1 MWPKSSQASS
11 GTEECSRTAKAGG
24 VFVFLEQTDG
34 VLEDSS
40 LEVLGK
46 GLEIADQLGV
56 QLTGAVLGEGVGRL
70 AEQCAHRGAHVV
82 LVADSPLLRNFTA
95 ETYTEVVAKMVKAL
109 DPEMLL
115 IGATHNGTAL
125 AGMLAVRLGAGLM
138 AHVVDLEVE
147 AGSGML
153 LGSVPGFGGSIV
165 AVCKC
170 KKGRPQMATVRPG
183 VFTAAEE
190 TEQVGRVE
198 PFPVDLKPE
207 DVRCLVVERA
217 VQHGTSVS
225 KAERVVVAGLGCKD
239 ALAIP
244 KKLAEVTGS
253 TFGVSRPLADKGMA
267 PKNLVIGSTGSSLN
281 AKLAVVVGV
290 SGAAHFTS
298 GLRNVETVVA
308 VNSDPNAEIF
318 KHADYCVIGDA
329 SKVVPRLIS
338 ELGVSGGS
346 VS

>member
-1 MWPKSSQASS
+1 MAN
-11 GTEECSRTAKAGG
+11 AGG

-46 GLEIADQLGV
+46 GREIADRLGIP
-56 QLTGAVLGEGVGRL
+56 LTGAILGEGVHDM
-70 AEQCAHRGAHVV
+70 AEECSHRGARLV
-82 LVADSPLLRNFTA
+82 LVTDSPLLRNFTA
-95 ETYTEVVAKMVKAL
+95 EAYTGVVAAMVRAR
-109 DPEMLL
+109 DPDIFL
-115 IGATHNGTAL
+115 IGATHNGTTL

-138 AHVVDLEVE
+138 AHVVDLEIE
-147 AGSGML
+147 PETGML

-183 VFTAAEE
+183 VFIAAEP
-190 TEQVGRVE
+190 TEQKGTVE
-198 PFPVDLKPE
+198 TFPFDLKPE
-207 DVRCLVVERA
+207 DIRCHVVERT
-217 VQHGTSVS
+217 VQHGASVS
-225 KAERVVVAGLGCKD
+225 KAQKVVVAGLGCKD
-239 ALAIP
+239 ALTLP
-244 KKLAEVTGS
+244 KKLADVTGS

-318 KHADYCVIGDA
+318 KHADYCVVGDA
-329 SKVVPRLIS
+329 SKIVSRLIS
-338 ELGVSGGS
+338 ELVGPGGS
-346 VS
+346 VQ

>member
-1 MWPKSSQASS
+1 M
-11 GTEECSRTAKAGG
+11 EEHNHTAEGDG

-40 LEVLGK
+40 LEVLSK
-46 GLEIADQLGV
+46 GEEIAEQLGV
-56 QLTGAVLGEGVGRL
+56 RVTGAVLGEGVGGL
-70 AEQCAHRGAHVV
+70 AEECARRGAHVV

-95 ETYTEVVAKMVKAL
+95 ETYTEVVAKMVKAK
-109 DPEMLL
+109 DPGMLL

-138 AHVVDLEVE
+138 AHVVDLEIE
-147 AGSGML
+147 SGTNML

-183 VFTAAEE
+183 VFVAAKP
-190 TEQVGRVE
+190 TDRVGKVE
-198 PFPVDLKPE
+198 HFVVDLKPE
-207 DVRCLVVERA
+207 DVRCQVVERA
-217 VQHGTSVS
+217 IQRGASVS

-239 ALAIP
+239 SLAFP

-253 TFGVSRPLADKGMA
+253 AFGVSRPLADKGMA
-267 PKNLVIGSTGSSLN
+267 SKNLVVGSTGSSLN
-281 AKLAVVVGV
+281 AKVAVVVGV
-290 SGAAHFTS
+290 SGAAHFTF
-298 GLRNVETVVA
+298 GLKNVETVVA

-318 KHADYCVIGDA
+318 KHADYCVLGDA
-329 SKVVPRLIS
+329 SRVVPRLIS
-338 ELGVSGGS
+338 ELEGSGGS
-346 VS
+346 GS

>member
-1 MWPKSSQASS
+1 MSK
-11 GTEECSRTAKAGG
+11 GG
-24 VFVFLEQTDG
+24 VFVFVEQTDG

-46 GLEIADQLGV
+46 GREIADQLGV
-56 QLTGAVLGEGVGRL
+56 QVTGAILGEGVRAL
-70 AEQCAHRGAHVV
+70 AEECAHRGAHAM
-82 LVADSPLLRNFTA
+82 LAADSPLLKNFTA
-95 ETYTEVVAKMVKAL
+95 EAYTDVVAEMVKER
-109 DPEMLL
+109 DPDMLL

-125 AGMLAVRLGAGLM
+125 AGMLAVKLGAGLM

-147 AGSGML
+147 KGTGAL

-183 VFTAAEE
+183 VFAAPIQ
-190 TEQVGRVE
+190 TEKGGSVE
-198 PFPVDLKPE
+198 SYAVRLKPE
-207 DVRCLVVERA
+207 DVRCKVVEREIQRSA
-217 VQHGTSVS
+217 SVS
-225 KAERVVVAGLGCKD
+225 KAQRVVVAGLGCKD
-239 ALAIP
+239 NLTIP
-244 KKLAEVTGS
+244 KKLADATGS
-253 TFGVSRPLADKGMA
+253 TFAVSRPLSDKGMA

-318 KHADYCVIGDA
+318 KHADYCVVGDA
-329 SKVVPRLIS
+329 TKVVPRLVS
-338 ELGVSGGS
+338 ELEGGAGA
-346 VS
+346 

>member
-1 MWPKSSQASS
+1 MSK
-11 GTEECSRTAKAGG
+11 GG

-46 GLEIADQLGV
+46 GRKIADQLGV
-56 QLTGAVLGEGVGRL
+56 NVTGAILGAGVKPL
-70 AEQCAHRGAHVV
+70 ADECAFRGAHIV
-82 LVADSPLLRNFTA
+82 LAADSPLLKDFTA
-95 ETYTEVVAKMVKAL
+95 EAYTEIVAGMVKER
-109 DPEMLL
+109 DPDVLL

-125 AGMLAVRLGAGLM
+125 AGMLAVKLGAGLM
-138 AHVVDLEVE
+138 AHVVDLEIE
-147 AGSGML
+147 EGTGML

-183 VFTAAEE
+183 IFPAPSRAEKAGSVE
-190 TEQVGRVE
+190 AYPVG
-198 PFPVDLKPE
+198 LKQD
-207 DVRCLVVERA
+207 DVRCRVVQREVKRG
-217 VQHGTSVS
+217 VSVT
-225 KAERVVVAGLGCKD
+225 KAQRVVVAGLGCKD
-239 ALAIP
+239 NLTLTQ
-244 KKLAEVTGS
+244 KLADATGS
-253 TFGVSRPLADKGMA
+253 TFAVSRPLSDKGMA

-318 KHADYCVIGDA
+318 KHADYCVVGDA
-329 SKVVPRLIS
+329 TKVVPRLIS
-338 ELGVSGGS
+338 ELGGHGA
-346 VS
+346 

>member
-1 MWPKSSQASS
+1 M
-11 GTEECSRTAKAGG
+11 TGG

-46 GLEIADQLGV
+46 GREIADRTGV
-56 QLTGAVLGEGVGRL
+56 EVTGAILGEEIGGV
-70 AEQCAHRGAHVV
+70 AEECARRGAHFV
-82 LVADSPLLRNFTA
+82 LAADSPLLRNFTA
-95 ETYTEVVAKMVKAL
+95 ETYTDVVAGMVKAR
-109 DPEMLL
+109 DPDILL

-125 AGMLAVRLGAGLM
+125 AGMLAVRLGTGLM
-138 AHVVDLEVE
+138 AHVVDLEIE
-147 AGSGML
+147 QGTGML

-183 VFTAAEE
+183 VFALPNLTEPPG
-190 TEQVGRVE
+190 TIEQVAV
-198 PFPVDLKPE
+198 VLKPE
-207 DVRCLVVERA
+207 DVRCLVVERT
-217 VQHGTSVS
+217 VQRGVNVS
-225 KAERVVVAGLGCKD
+225 KAQRVVVAGLGCKD
-239 ALAIP
+239 NLSLP
-244 KKLAEVTGS
+244 QKLADATGS

-298 GLRNVETVVA
+298 GLRNVETVIA

-318 KHADYCVIGDA
+318 KHADYCVVGDA
-329 SKVVPRLIS
+329 AKVVPRLMT
-338 ELGVSGGS
+338 ELGGGGA
-346 VS
+346 

>member
-1 MWPKSSQASS
+1 MAS
-11 GTEECSRTAKAGG
+11 KGG

-46 GLEIADQLGV
+46 GREIADQLGV
-56 QLTGAVLGEGVGRL
+56 KVTGAILGEGVGKL
-70 AEQCAHRGAHVV
+70 AEDCASRGAHVV
-82 LVADSPLLRNFTA
+82 LAADSPLLKNFTA
-95 ETYTEVVAKMVKAL
+95 EAYTDIVAGMVKECA
-109 DPEMLL
+109 PEVLL

-125 AGMLAVRLGAGLM
+125 AGMLAVKLGAGLM
-138 AHVVDLEVE
+138 AHVVDLEIE
-147 AGSGML
+147 KGTGML

-183 VFTAAEE
+183 NFAAPEPTAKPGSVEAY
-190 TEQVGRVE
+190 QVE
-198 PFPVDLKPE
+198 LKPE
-207 DVRCLVVERA
+207 DIRCQVVERT
-217 VQHGTSVS
+217 VQHGASVS
-225 KAERVVVAGLGCKD
+225 KAPKVVVAGLGCKD
-239 ALAIP
+239 ALSLP
-244 KKLAEVTGS
+244 KKLAEATGS
-253 TFGVSRPLADKGMA
+253 TFAVSRPLSDKGMA

-318 KHADYCVIGDA
+318 KHADYCVVGDA
-329 SKVVPRLIS
+329 AKVVPRLIADL
-338 ELGVSGGS
+338 EGGRAT
-346 VS
+346 

>member
-1 MWPKSSQASS
+1 M
-11 GTEECSRTAKAGG
+11 TGG

-46 GLEIADQLGV
+46 GREIADSLGV
-56 QLTGAVLGEGVGRL
+56 EVTGAILGEGIGGL
-70 AEQCAHRGAHVV
+70 ADECARRGGHVV
-82 LVADSPLLRNFTA
+82 LAADSPLLRNIAA
-95 ETYTEVVAKMVKAL
+95 ETYTEVVASLVKPR
-109 DPEMLL
+109 DPDILL

-125 AGMLAVRLGAGLM
+125 AGMLAIRLGAGLM
-138 AHVVDLEVE
+138 AHVVDLEIE
-147 AGSGML
+147 QGTGML

-183 VFTAAEE
+183 VFPPPRPTEKPG
-190 TEQVGRVE
+190 TVEQVQVY
-198 PFPVDLKPE
+198 LKPE
-207 DVRCLVVERA
+207 DVRCQVVERT
-217 VQHGTSVS
+217 VKRGVNVS
-225 KAERVVVAGLGCKD
+225 KAQKVVIAGLGCKD
-239 ALAIP
+239 NLSLP
-244 KKLAEVTGS
+244 QKLADATSS
-253 TFGVSRPLADKGMA
+253 TFGVSRPIADKGMA
-267 PKNLVIGSTGSSLN
+267 PKNLVVGSTGSSLN

-318 KHADYCVIGDA
+318 KHADYCVVGDA
-329 SKVVPRLIS
+329 AKVVPKLIA
-338 ELGVSGGS
+338 ELGGGTQ
-346 VS
+346 

>member
-1 MWPKSSQASS
+1 LAVT
-11 GTEECSRTAKAGG
+11 GGG

-34 VLEDSS
+34 VVEDAS

-46 GLEIADQLGV
+46 GREIADRLGV
-56 QLTGAVLGEGVGRL
+56 PLTGALLGDGLHDV
-70 AEQCAHRGAHVV
+70 AEQCARRGAHLV
-82 LVADSPLLRNFTA
+82 LLAESPFLGNFTA
-95 ETYTEVVAKMVKAL
+95 EAYADVVAKMVKAQ
-109 DPEMLL
+109 DPDILL

-125 AGMLAVRLGAGLM
+125 AGRLAVRLGTGLM
-138 AHVVDLEVE
+138 AHVVDLELE
-147 AGSGML
+147 EGTGML

-183 VFTAAEE
+183 VFVAAQPREE
-190 TEQVGRVE
+190 AGRIE
-198 PFPVDLKPE
+198 PFAADTKLE
-207 DVRCLVVERA
+207 DVKCQVVERA
-217 VQHGTSVS
+217 IERGASIS

-239 ALAIP
+239 DLALP
-244 KKLAEVTGS
+244 KKLASVSGA

-281 AKLAVVVGV
+281 AKTVVVLGV

-298 GLRNVETVVA
+298 GLRNATTVVA

-318 KHADYCVIGDA
+318 KHADYCVVGDA
-329 SKVVPRLIS
+329 SKVVPKLIS
-338 ELGVSGGS
+338 ELVSAGGKS
-346 VS
+346 A

>member
-1 MWPKSSQASS
+1 M
-11 GTEECSRTAKAGG
+11 AKGG

-46 GLEIADQLGV
+46 GREIADRLGV
-56 QLTGAVLGEGVGRL
+56 KVTGAILGEGVGGL
-70 AEQCAHRGAHVV
+70 AEECARRGAHVV
-82 LVADSPLLRNFTA
+82 LAADSPLLKNFTA
-95 ETYTEVVAKMVKAL
+95 EAYTDVVAGMVKEH
-109 DPEMLL
+109 DPDMLL

-125 AGMLAVRLGAGLM
+125 AGMLAIRLGAGLM
-138 AHVVDLEVE
+138 AHVVDLEIEQGTGV
-147 AGSGML
+147 L

-183 VFTAAEE
+183 VFAALEP
-190 TEQVGRVE
+190 TDQAGTVEQFTVG
-198 PFPVDLKPE
+198 LKPE
-207 DVRCLVVERA
+207 DVRCQVVERQ

-225 KAERVVVAGLGCKD
+225 KAQNVVIAGLGCKD
-239 ALAIP
+239 DLSLP
-244 KKLAEVTGS
+244 KKLANATGS
-253 TFGVSRPLADKGMA
+253 TFGVSRPLADKGLA
-267 PKNLVIGSTGSSLN
+267 PKNIVIGSTGSSLN
-281 AKLAVVVGV
+281 AKMAVVIGV

-318 KHADYCVIGDA
+318 KHADYCVVGDA
-329 SKVVPRLIS
+329 KKVVPKMIS
-338 ELGVSGGS
+338 ELESSGGGGA
-346 VS
+346 

>member
-1 MWPKSSQASS
+1 M
-11 GTEECSRTAKAGG
+11 TGG

-46 GLEIADQLGV
+46 GREIADRLGV
-56 QLTGAVLGEGVGRL
+56 KVTGAILGEGIGGL
-70 AEQCAHRGAHVV
+70 AEECTRRGAHVV
-82 LVADSPLLRNFTA
+82 LAADSPLLKDFTA
-95 ETYTEVVAKMVKAL
+95 EAYTDVVTGMVKPR
-109 DPEMLL
+109 DPDILL

-125 AGMLAVRLGAGLM
+125 AGMLAIRLGAGLM
-138 AHVVDLEVE
+138 AHVVDLEIEQGTGV
-147 AGSGML
+147 L

-183 VFTAAEE
+183 VFAPKA
-190 TEQVGRVE
+190 TEQPGTVE
-198 PFPVDLKPE
+198 QVAVALKAE
-207 DVRCLVVERA
+207 DVRCQVIERT
-217 VQHGTSVS
+217 VQHGVNVS
-225 KAERVVVAGLGCKD
+225 KAQKVVVAGLGCKD
-239 ALAIP
+239 SLSLP
-244 KKLAEVTGS
+244 QKLADATGS

-318 KHADYCVIGDA
+318 KHSDYCVVGDA
-329 SKVVPRLIS
+329 AKVVPRLIA
-338 ELGVSGGS
+338 ELGGGGA
-346 VS
+346 

>member
-1 MWPKSSQASS
+1 M
-11 GTEECSRTAKAGG
+11 AGG

-46 GLEIADQLGV
+46 GREIADRLGV
-56 QLTGAVLGEGVGRL
+56 EVTGAILGEGVGRL
-70 AEQCAHRGAHVV
+70 AEECARRGAYVV
-82 LVADSPLLRNFTA
+82 LAADSPLLKNFTA
-95 ETYTEVVAKMVKAL
+95 EAYTEVVADMVKQR
-109 DPEMLL
+109 DPDILL

-125 AGMLAVRLGAGLM
+125 AGMLAIRLGAGLM
-138 AHVVDLEVE
+138 AHVVDLEIE
-147 AGSGML
+147 QGTRML

-183 VFTAAEE
+183 VFAPPKPTERAG
-190 TEQVGRVE
+190 TIEQVAVS
-198 PFPVDLKPE
+198 LKPE
-207 DVRCLVVERA
+207 DIRCQVVERT
-217 VQHGTSVS
+217 VQHGVNVS
-225 KAERVVVAGLGCKD
+225 KAQKVVVAGLGCKD
-239 ALAIP
+239 NLSLP
-244 KKLAEVTGS
+244 QKLADATGS
-253 TFGVSRPLADKGMA
+253 TFVVSRPLADKGMA
-267 PKNLVIGSTGSSLN
+267 PKNLVVGSTGSSLN

-318 KHADYCVIGDA
+318 KHADYCVVGDA
-329 SKVVPRLIS
+329 AKVVPRLIA
-338 ELGVSGGS
+338 ELGGDGA
-346 VS
+346 

>member
-1 MWPKSSQASS
+1 V
-11 GTEECSRTAKAGG
+11 TGG

-34 VLEDSS
+34 VIEDSS

-46 GLEIADQLGV
+46 GREIAERLGV
-56 QLTGAVLGEGVGRL
+56 KVTGAILGEGVGGL
-70 AEQCAHRGAHVV
+70 AEECARKGAHVV
-82 LVADSPLLRNFTA
+82 LAADSPLLRDFTA
-95 ETYTEVVAKMVKAL
+95 ETYTDVVAGMVKPR
-109 DPEMLL
+109 DPDILL

-138 AHVVDLEVE
+138 AHVVDLEIE
-147 AGSGML
+147 QGTGML

-183 VFTAAEE
+183 VFAPKP
-190 TEQVGRVE
+190 TEQPGTIEQVE
-198 PFPVDLKPE
+198 VTLKPE
-207 DVRCLVVERA
+207 DVRCQVIERT
-217 VQHGTSVS
+217 VQHGVNVS
-225 KAERVVVAGLGCKD
+225 KAQRAVVAGLGCKD
-239 ALAIP
+239 NLSLP
-244 KKLAEVTGS
+244 QKLADATGS

-318 KHADYCVIGDA
+318 KHADYCVVGDA
-329 SKVVPRLIS
+329 AKVVPKLIA
-338 ELGVSGGS
+338 ELGGGGA
-346 VS
+346 

>member
-1 MWPKSSQASS
+1 M
-11 GTEECSRTAKAGG
+11 AGG
-24 VFVFLEQTDG
+24 IFVFLEQTDG
-34 VLEDSS
+34 SIEDSS

-46 GLEIADQLGV
+46 GREIADRLGV
-56 QLTGAVLGEGVGRL
+56 RVTGAILGEGIHGL
-70 AEQCAHRGAHVV
+70 AEECARRGAHLV
-82 LVADSPLLRNFTA
+82 LEADSPLLKNFTA
-95 ETYTEVVAKMVKAL
+95 ETYTDVVGAMVKER
-109 DPEMLL
+109 DPDMLL

-138 AHVVDLEVE
+138 AHVVDLEIE
-147 AGSGML
+147 QETGML

-183 VFTAAEE
+183 VFAPLGPSDQAGT
-190 TEQVGRVE
+190 VE
-198 PFPVDLKPE
+198 PVTVTLKAE
-207 DVRCLVVERA
+207 DVRCQVVERT
-217 VQHGTSVS
+217 VQHGESVS
-225 KAERVVVAGLGCKD
+225 KAQKVVVAGLGCKD
-239 ALAIP
+239 NLSLP
-244 KKLAEVTGS
+244 KKLADATGS
-253 TFGVSRPLADKGMA
+253 SFGVSRPLADKGMA

-318 KHADYCVIGDA
+318 KHADYCVVGDA
-329 SKVVPRLIS
+329 TKIVPRLIS
-338 ELGVSGGS
+338 ELGGAGT
-346 VS
+346 

>member
-1 MWPKSSQASS
+1 LVVT
-11 GTEECSRTAKAGG
+11 GGG

-34 VLEDSS
+34 VVEDAS

-46 GLEIADQLGV
+46 GREIADRLGV
-56 QLTGAVLGEGVGRL
+56 PLTGALLGNGLHDVAEECARRGANVVLL
-70 AEQCAHRGAHVV
+70 AE
-82 LVADSPLLRNFTA
+82 SPLLRNFTA
-95 ETYTEVVAKMVKAL
+95 EAYADVVTKMVKAR
-109 DPEMLL
+109 DPDIFL

-125 AGMLAVRLGAGLM
+125 AGRLAVRLGTGLM

-147 AGSGML
+147 EGTGML

-183 VFTAAEE
+183 VFIAAQPREE
-190 TEQVGRVE
+190 AGRIE
-198 PFPVDLKPE
+198 PFTADTKLE
-207 DVRCLVVERA
+207 DVKCQVVERA
-217 VQHGTSVS
+217 VERGASIA

-239 ALAIP
+239 DLALP
-244 KKLAEVTGS
+244 KRLASASGA

-267 PKNLVIGSTGSSLN
+267 PKNVVIGSTGSNLS
-281 AKLAVVVGV
+281 AKTVVVLGV

-298 GLRNVETVVA
+298 GLRNVTTVVA

-318 KHADYCVIGDA
+318 KHADYCVVGDA
-329 SKVVPRLIS
+329 AKVVPKLI
-338 ELGVSGGS
+338 LGLESAGGS
-346 VS
+346 SA